1 MNFSK
6 RLWHVLIKFTDL
18 KSLFKQLTPVLAQT
32 IGQILKKN

>member
-6 RLWHVLIKFTDL
+6 RLRHVLIKFTDL
-18 KSLFKQLTPVLAQT
+18 KSVFKQLAPVLTQI